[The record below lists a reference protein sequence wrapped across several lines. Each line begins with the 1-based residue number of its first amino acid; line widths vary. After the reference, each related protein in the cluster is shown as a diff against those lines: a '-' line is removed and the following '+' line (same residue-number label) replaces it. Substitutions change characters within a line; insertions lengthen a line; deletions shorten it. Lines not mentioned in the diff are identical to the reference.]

1 MCGDWKQDEKPTKW
15 LLDSEGEYMKEFNTT
30 GLCVPN
36 KHYMADT
43 TDKINEIVKLVEN
56 EKYFII
62 NRCRQYGKT
71 TTLFG
76 LENALKKKY
85 EILSISFEGI
95 GEEPFAS
102 NSNFAKTFV
111 DICTDAICFTNII
124 PEDGMAWSNQS
135 DFDEGNPIRWLSK
148 KITVLCRT
156 YPIVLMIDEM
166 DKCSENQVF
175 LDFLGM
181 LRDKY
186 LNRDKGKDYTFKSV
200 ILAGIY
206 DVKNLKLKLRPDEER
221 KYNSPWNIAVD
232 FNIDMSF
239 HPKEIA
245 AMLREYENDA
255 HTGMDIDQISE
266 ELYHYTNGYPYLV
279 SWICKWIEER
289 GNRNWSHD
297 GIVQAIKYFHCSES
311 TLKDDLIKNYE
322 NHKVLRDMIDS
333 ILFLGKEYSYV
344 DTDEAIHLGLTFG
357 IFAKKA
363 NMDGK
368 LEIANIIF
376 TSILTEHVLIK
387 KAREGNFAQPEK
399 SQFLKEDGRLDMVLV
414 LNRFQDLMKAEYR
427 EEDEKFL
434 ERQGRLLF
442 LCFLKP
448 IINGTGFYYVEPETR
463 SSTRMDMVVTYL
475 DEEFIIELKIWHGE
489 QYRRAGVKQLAGY
502 LESRGQKRGYL
513 VSFTFLKNKEYKA
526 GYVSDLTNEDV
537 PGIEEKEIYEVI
549 V

>member
-1 MCGDWKQDEKPTKW
+1 MTKW
-15 LLDSEGEYMKEFNTT
+15 LPDSEGEYMKEFNTT
-30 GLCVPN
+30 GLCVQN

-43 TDKINEIVKLVEN
+43 TDKINEIVKLVES

-71 TTLFG
+71 TTLFA
-76 LENALKKKY
+76 LENVLKKKY

-102 NSNFAKTFV
+102 NSNFVKTFV
-111 DICTDAICFTNII
+111 DVCADAISFTNIR
-124 PEDGMAWSNQS
+124 PEDEMAWSSQS

-148 KITVLCRT
+148 KITVLCRA
-156 YPIVLMIDEM
+156 YPVILMIDEM
-166 DKCSENQVF
+166 DKCSDNQVF

-186 LNRDKGKDYTFKSV
+186 LNRDKGKDDTFKSV

-245 AMLREYENDA
+245 TMLREYENDA

-279 SWICKWIEER
+279 SWICKWVDEQGDR
-289 GNRNWSHD
+289 DWSAE
-297 GIVQAIKYFHCSES
+297 GIRKAQKAFLMLR
-311 TLKDDLIKNYE
+311 TPLMDDLVKNIEQYE
-322 NHKVLRDMIDS
+322 GLKSLILQ
-333 ILFLGKEYSYV
+333 ILFGDNNVQFNILNPDISLG
-344 DTDEAIHLGLTFG
+344 TIFG
-357 IFAKKA
+357 ILREK
-363 NMDGK
+363 DGK
-368 LEIANIIF
+368 VSISNIIF
-376 TSILTEHVLIK
+376 EIALYDYFSSV
-387 KAREGNFAQPEK
+387 FAHKGWRNNSEK
-399 SQFLKEDGRLDMVLV
+399 NQFLKEDGHLDMVLV
-414 LNRFQDLMKAEYR
+414 LNRFQALMKAEYR
-427 EEDEKFL
+427 EEDEKFI

-475 DEEFIIELKIWHGE
+475 DEEFIIELKIWHGG
-489 QYRRAGVKQLAGY
+489 QYRREGIKQLVGY
-502 LESRGQKRGYL
+502 LESRGQNRGYL
-513 VSFTFLKNKEYKA
+513 VSFSFLKNKEYKA

-537 PGIEEKEIYEVI
+537 DGIEDKEIYEVA